1 MLERRCKPDI
11 PILANTERLRSFE
24 LQGRDQGPWIQVQ
37 CCYFQGVL
45 GLGVRFPCIGRMRM
59 SGLAEALTVTDLFS
73 ERQPLRKTAEAD
85 PVGNGYYAKPLL
97 ENGNH
102 GPH

>member
-1 MLERRCKPDI
+1 
-11 PILANTERLRSFE
+11 
-24 LQGRDQGPWIQVQ
+24 
-37 CCYFQGVL
+37 
-45 GLGVRFPCIGRMRM
+45 M